1 GTVLFDDRLDALR
14 PVPSATF
21 APATAAA
28 AGLHGGELI
37 DLTAG
42 ERVLRDLAVRL
53 DGAALER
60 TVTVLDGLP
69 AAPANGFAEG
79 EVVTVTNVRAAGTAL
94 VGGTV

>member
-1 GTVLFDDRLDALR
+1 
-14 PVPSATF
+14 
-21 APATAAA
+21 
-28 AGLHGGELI
+28 
-37 DLTAG
+37 
-42 ERVLRDLAVRL
+42 VLRDLAVRL